1 MSTVETQKSE
11 LSPAEHLRYL
21 RDKAGVTQKELAAMI
36 GVHHRTI
43 ANYEGG
49 RAIPRAK
56 WEEIVDALKSH
67 EDGVNTTRARQEV
80 FVIKVKDRV
89 VFRVSIV
96 TEQDL
101 SAGTTLE
108 LGV

>member
-1 MSTVETQKSE
+1 MSTTTAQKSE
-11 LSPAEHLRYL
+11 LSQAEHIRYM

-49 RAIPRAK
+49 RAVPRAK
-56 WEEIVDALKSH
+56 MEEIVDALKQH

-80 FVIKVKDRV
+80 FTIVVKGKV